1 MQRRARQD
9 PSKNLVGFVV
19 GEVRYAVPIEAVRE
33 IVNPLPTVELPG
45 SASDVVGVA
54 DYRDEVVPVVD
65 LRKRFGLVAQ
75 AMTRR
80 TKWIVLDASFA
91 KMSQLGFQQTSGAL
105 VAIVVD
111 GVTEVFRSDDSA
123 LRPAPATGATDAR
136 RGIAGVATFEG
147 ELVFVLDVARV
158 VEVEA
163 ERQLP
168 GGGP

>member
-19 GEVRYAVPIEAVRE
+19 GDVRYAVPIEAVRE
-33 IVNPLPTVELPG
+33 IVNPLPLVELP
-45 SASDVVGVA
+45 ATAADVLGVA

-65 LRKRFGLVAQ
+65 LRKRFGLPPLPV
-75 AMTRR
+75 TRK
-80 TKWIVLDASFA
+80 TKWIVLDSAHGQ
-91 KMSQLGFQQTSGAL
+91 MGAQGAGKL

-123 LRPAPATGATDAR
+123 LRPAPATGNADAR

-147 ELVFVLDVARV
+147 ELVFVLDVMRV
-158 VEVEA
+158 ADVVGTHEL
-163 ERQLP
+163 QQ
-168 GGGP
+168 GGT